1 MGELARV
8 AVELFEAKGF
18 AATTVEEIA
27 AAADT
32 SASTFFRL
40 FATKED
46 VVFFDLADR
55 LAALGPS
62 FEASPAS
69 GAWDS
74 LHDALRRAAADWEAD
89 DADFALARARLFHRE
104 PALRRRY
111 LDICGDWETAI
122 AALLA
127 GERGVDPDGD
137 IDAQL
142 GAAALVGSF
151 RAAFHAQLAHG
162 GRLVDHVDRAIGVLE
177 AGFASRHAAA
187 VAAQTER

>member
-1 MGELARV
+1 MAALARV
-8 AVELFEAKGF
+8 AVGLFEANGF

-46 VVFFDLADR
+46 VVFFDLTDR
-55 LAALGPS
+55 LAALGAS
-62 FEASPAS
+62 FEASSSPS
-69 GAWDS
+69 AWDA
-74 LHDALRRAAADWEAD
+74 LHESLRRTATDWEAD
-89 DADFALARARLFHRE
+89 DPDFALARARLFHRE

-111 LDICGDWETAI
+111 LDICGDWEEAI
-122 AALLA
+122 AAFLA

-177 AGFASRHAAA
+177 AGFGSRRLGS
-187 VAAQTER
+187 VAPLTQR